1 MEQYLSSVKKQL
13 TDYKLLCEKAMSRLD
28 DSQLLNRP
36 NKDSNSIAMII
47 KHMNGNMLSRWTD
60 FLTTD
65 GEKPWRKREEE
76 FAESIESRESLM
88 EKWQKGWSCVFK
100 ALDVLNKEDLIKTV
114 YIRNEPHSVID
125 AINRQLAHYT
135 YHIGQIVFYAKQLKD
150 SWETIFRPPLKK

>member
-100 ALDVLNKEDLIKTV
+100 ALDVLK
-114 YIRNEPHSVID
+114 
-125 AINRQLAHYT
+125 
-135 YHIGQIVFYAKQLKD
+135 
-150 SWETIFRPPLKK
+150 